1 MPTWNKVVFDI
12 RKNPLN
18 SFDYFHCTPI
28 DWGTD
33 KKFLKSGQKTS
44 KVPSAQPND
53 SVIIWNMKSYQ
64 TNNPKETQ
72 ALAEQLAKLVYPG
85 LVVTLQGDLGAGKTT
100 FTQGLAKA
108 LGITSRVKSPT
119 FNILNTYEEGR
130 IPLYHFDAYRLEN
143 MGAAD
148 QGFEDYL
155 GTDGVTLI
163 EWPQYMADLLP
174 NDRLEMTFTRMAGAD
189 SDREIVVRGLGQAAQ
204 IEEDLHG

>member
-1 MPTWNKVVFDI
+1 M
-12 RKNPLN
+12 
-18 SFDYFHCTPI
+18 
-28 DWGTD
+28 
-33 KKFLKSGQKTS
+33 
-44 KVPSAQPND
+44 PSAQPND